1 MTTTYKQG
9 AGVFLTIAMGLLIAH
24 GSRGQET
31 QPSANQNRPEA
42 PPGAHD
48 SVTLFSGKPEDVAAN
63 WAQDKQ
69 PGHWKVEEGAMIAS
83 GNSLSTKAT
92 FTDFQ
97 LHLEFKVPNKP
108 NAKGQAKGNSGVF
121 LQGRYEVQVL
131 DSYGIADPGTGDCG
145 AIYTIASPL
154 VNACKPPE
162 TWQTYDI
169 AFRAPRFDTSTH
181 AMKEPARATVL
192 LNGIVVQNATEITR
206 KTHQEKATKG
216 PNGEVIPPKPDT
228 EDLSTPGPISL
239 QFHQNAVAYRNIW
252 IRPLKEKGATHY

>member
-1 MTTTYKQG
+1 MKQH
-9 AGVFLTIAMGLLIAH
+9 LWKIGLVVALSGGLAAAH
-24 GSRGQET
+24 GLGRQEAQVPIGEGMLT
-31 QPSANQNRPEA
+31 L
-42 PPGAHD
+42 PPAVHD
-48 SVTLFSGKPEDVAAN
+48 VVVLFSGKPEEVAAN
-63 WAQDKQ
+63 WMQDKQ
-69 PGHWKVEEGAMIAS
+69 PGHWKVEDGAMVAGGS
-83 GNSLSTKAT
+83 NLSTKAT

-97 LHLEFKVPNKP
+97 LHIEFKVPNKP

-169 AFRAPRFDTSTH
+169 TFRAPRFDTATH
-181 AMKEPARATVL
+181 EMREPARATVL

-206 KTHQEKATKG
+206 KTHREAAKKG
-216 PNGEVIPPKPDT
+216 ANGELIPPKPDT
-228 EDLSTPGPISL
+228 EDLSTPGPIAL
-239 QFHQNAVAYRNIW
+239 QYHQNAVAYRNIW
-252 IRPLKEKGATHY
+252 IRPLKDKGATHY